1 MTVFL
6 IVACL
11 LTATA
16 LLFVLVPLMRKE
28 AVAHPHA
35 LRDEVNLMVL
45 RDQMSELDAD
55 LAAGTIDATAYQ
67 NSRQEIERRVVEDV
81 QPGAALSAASSK
93 RPMAWLVGL
102 ALPVLATALY
112 FTLGAP
118 DGLDTTQAAPKNAAH
133 EVTTEQIENM
143 VASLSERLKSAPGDA
158 EGWGMLARSYN
169 ALGRYGQ
176 AVEAY
181 AQLVKLVPD
190 NAEVLADYAD
200 ILAMSQDKSL
210 LGEPEKLVTRA
221 LAIDPKNVKALA
233 LSGSAAFE
241 RRDYPAAITQWK
253 KLQAVV
259 PADSDFGRSTA
270 ASIDEAQRLSGE
282 PALPAPSAPDA
293 PVAAAAAPV
302 TAAAEVSGTVELDP
316 ALRSQVADTDTVFIF
331 ARAAQGPR
339 FPLAVLRKQVKDLP
353 VSFVLDDSMSMV
365 PTAKLSGF
373 PQVVVGA
380 RISKSGSAS
389 PAAGDLEGLV
399 EPVRPGAKNLKIVID
414 SQRK

>member
-28 AVAHPHA
+28 AVTHPHA

-102 ALPVLATALY
+102 ALPVLATAMY

-118 DGLDTTQAAPKNAAH
+118 GGLDATQVAPKNAAH

-143 VASLSERLKSAPGDA
+143 VAALSERLKTAPGDA

-176 AVEAY
+176 AVDAY
-181 AQLVKLVPD
+181 AHLVKLVPD

-200 ILAMSQDKSL
+200 ILAMSRDKSL

-221 LAIDPKNVKALA
+221 
-233 LSGSAAFE
+233 
-241 RRDYPAAITQWK
+241 
-253 KLQAVV
+253 
-259 PADSDFGRSTA
+259 
-270 ASIDEAQRLSGE
+270 
-282 PALPAPSAPDA
+282 
-293 PVAAAAAPV
+293 
-302 TAAAEVSGTVELDP
+302 
-316 ALRSQVADTDTVFIF
+316 
-331 ARAAQGPR
+331 
-339 FPLAVLRKQVKDLP
+339 
-353 VSFVLDDSMSMV
+353 
-365 PTAKLSGF
+365 
-373 PQVVVGA
+373 
-380 RISKSGSAS
+380 
-389 PAAGDLEGLV
+389 
-399 EPVRPGAKNLKIVID
+399 
-414 SQRK
+414 